1 MFCFEEENLEKIKE
15 QVDIIIKAIDDK
27 GGQDTVTLNV
37 REQTS
42 IADYFVITS
51 GSSSTQVSAIADEVE
66 KQMDLNGY
74 ERINRSG
81 YSSARWVL
89 LDYAS
94 VIVHVFH
101 KEERQYYDLERL
113 WESVE
118 NNIKED

>member
-1 MFCFEEENLEKIKE
+1 MEKIKE
-15 QVDIIIKAIDDK
+15 QVNIIEKAIDDK
-27 GGQDTVTLNV
+27 GGQDTAVLDV
-37 REQTS
+37 KEQTS
-42 IADYFVITS
+42 IADYFIITS
-51 GSSSTQVSAIADEVE
+51 GGSSTQVSAIADEVE
-66 KQMDLNGY
+66 KQMDLRGY

-89 LDYAS
+89 LDYGN

-118 NNIKED
+118 ENIKEEK

>member
-1 MFCFEEENLEKIKE
+1 LFNFKEENLDRINE
-15 QVDIIIKAIDDK
+15 QVEIIIDAIDDK
-27 GGQDTVTLNV
+27 GGQETTVIDVAN
-37 REQTS
+37 QTS
-42 IADYFVITS
+42 IADYFIITS
-51 GSSSTQVSAIADEVE
+51 GGSSTQVSAIADEVE
-66 KQMDLNGY
+66 KQMDLRGY

-89 LDYAS
+89 LDYGN

-118 NNIKED
+118 NIKEDN

>member
-1 MFCFEEENLEKIKE
+1 
-15 QVDIIIKAIDDK
+15 
-27 GGQDTVTLNV
+27 
-37 REQTS
+37 
-42 IADYFVITS
+42 
-51 GSSSTQVSAIADEVE
+51 
-66 KQMDLNGY
+66 MDLNGY

-81 YSSARWVL
+81 YTSARWVL